1 MNMKYITAVITILAL
16 IGFYFE
22 FYHNK
27 DRVVDD
33 IFLEYVR

>member
-1 MNMKYITAVITILAL
+1 MNYIITIIIIAT

-27 DRVVDD
+27 DRVIDD
-33 IFLEYVR
+33 RILECVR

>member
-1 MNMKYITAVITILAL
+1 MNIKYIIAIMIIAL

-27 DRVVDD
+27 DRVIDD
-33 IFLEYVR
+33 SYMEYVR

>member
-1 MNMKYITAVITILAL
+1 MNMKYIIVIMIIAM

-27 DRVVDD
+27 DRVIDD
-33 IFLEYVR
+33 RILECVRW